1 MSSKTADAD
10 RLFTR
15 HGFWRSIAPV
25 MLFSFVFIC
34 GIVVF
39 NLKHVTIRE
48 IVIALPAVFCVITLP
63 QYLMYRWAGSMHD
76 KLKQAHG
83 AAYTDL
89 VEDGKILVTP
99 TTVALMGMPGN
110 GYRRY
115 LPSIE

>member
-1 MSSKTADAD
+1 MTSKSADAD
-10 RLFTR
+10 KLFTKR
-15 HGFWRSIAPV
+15 GFWLSIAPV

-48 IVIALPAVFCVITLP
+48 IGIALPAVFCVITLP
-63 QYLMYRWAGSMHD
+63 QYLMYRWAGSMHN

-83 AAYTDL
+83 TAYTDL
-89 VEDGKILVTP
+89 LENGRISVTP

-115 LPSIE
+115 LSSIE